1 MKNELVIKVNIVAAM
16 LLFCC
21 LFVQW
26 MEYLLEKDTACFVPY
41 EYTCFVVLFAIISFD
56 ESWFSIFTINRFQF
70 WYFTSI
76 KIVHLLIH
84 RTNYQDL
91 WFQAMAKIFQQF
103 LTEVFHYQN
112 KRKSMNDLIIMFKIN
127 QTQCHVWMIG
137 CSLHVLF
144 SEKTLFS
151 NCIIQPIII
160 FSYHHRL
167 LLVIRNKIRFMM
179 HIWQQTINYNYL
191 VLQGF
196 PFCII

>member
-1 MKNELVIKVNIVAAM
+1 MEIDVEYAIQLMLHICIMYMQHCVIVSTKTFNIADKLTRM
-16 LLFCC
+16 WL
-21 LFVQW
+21 
-26 MEYLLEKDTACFVPY
+26 
-41 EYTCFVVLFAIISFD
+41 
-56 ESWFSIFTINRFQF
+56 
-70 WYFTSI
+70 
-76 KIVHLLIH
+76 
-84 RTNYQDL
+84 
-91 WFQAMAKIFQQF
+91 QAMAKIFQQF
-103 LTEVFHYQN
+103 LTEVFYYQN

-167 LLVIRNKIRFMM
+167 LLVIRNKIRFTM

>member
-1 MKNELVIKVNIVAAM
+1 
-16 LLFCC
+16 
-21 LFVQW
+21 
-26 MEYLLEKDTACFVPY
+26 
-41 EYTCFVVLFAIISFD
+41 
-56 ESWFSIFTINRFQF
+56 
-70 WYFTSI
+70 
-76 KIVHLLIH
+76 
-84 RTNYQDL
+84 
-91 WFQAMAKIFQQF
+91 
-103 LTEVFHYQN
+103 
-112 KRKSMNDLIIMFKIN
+112 MNDLIIMFKIN

-196 PFCII
+196 PFCIILPSQTLLFDTAIQGYISFYVLWFDNYGNNYHLQCCQENTIYHAHIPQRNILVHLFQKYILLISDLSYCMNP

>member
-1 MKNELVIKVNIVAAM
+1 MEIDVEYVIRLMLHMCTKYVQHYVTLRIKTLNKNQVSLADKLTRM
-16 LLFCC
+16 WL
-21 LFVQW
+21 
-26 MEYLLEKDTACFVPY
+26 
-41 EYTCFVVLFAIISFD
+41 
-56 ESWFSIFTINRFQF
+56 
-70 WYFTSI
+70 
-76 KIVHLLIH
+76 
-84 RTNYQDL
+84 
-91 WFQAMAKIFQQF
+91 QAMAKIFKQL